1 MALTNAYC
9 TLVEFQNHVMA
20 NGGPDFT
27 PADDGNMEI
36 AIQAATNWLDD
47 EFGTTFYAVTETR
60 YFTAQFADLLYVSD
74 LLTVTTLKVDED
86 EDGVYETT
94 WATTDYRL
102 EPVNAPG
109 GRLPRPYRQIRTK
122 QTTGNYSFP
131 TGVEYGIEIAG
142 TWGYCTAANRPAEI
156 KQWTL
161 LMAHRLWRRKDA
173 IFGIA
178 GTPAL
183 GVQVVQAKITADE
196 DLMLLLKNISRR
208 AAFYG

>member
-9 TLVEFQNHVMA
+9 TLVEFQDHVMA

-27 PADDGNMEI
+27 SVDHGNMEI
-36 AIQAATNWLDD
+36 AIQAASSWLDD
-47 EFGTTFYAVTETR
+47 YFDTTFYAVTATQ
-60 YFTAQFADLLYVSD
+60 YFTARWYDLLHVPD
-74 LLTVTTLKVDED
+74 LLTVTTLKTD
-86 EDGVYETT
+86 EDGDGTYETT
-94 WATTDYRL
+94 WTTSDYRL
-102 EPVNAPG
+102 EPVNAAARRNPI
-109 GRLPRPYRQIRTK
+109 PYRQIRIK
-122 QTTGNYSFP
+122 EVSGSYNFP
-131 TGVEYGIEIAG
+131 TGVEYGVEIAG